1 MDLNSR
7 VHILQEKTC
16 PVLHLIVENPAPTGI
31 HVIDPLGFGIVFP
44 RKGQAFPIKIH
55 DRPALFGSAGIN
67 QTVPHRQKSIECRC
81 HTAALFSLRVKKVN
95 RGLEPHVFRINS
107 PFSARAGDQLIP
119 GTYAEIGRSF

>member
-7 VHILQEKTC
+7 VHILQEKTG

-55 DRPALFGSAGIN
+55 DCPALFGSAGIN

-95 RGLEPHVFRINS
+95 RGIETHVFRINS
-107 PFSARAGDQLIP
+107 QFSARAGDQFIP
-119 GTYAEIGRSF
+119 GTYTEIGRSF